1 MSAAGR
7 PPRAAER
14 ATQPDAGATLPPG
27 LRAQLA
33 LDDRSVPPA
42 VADLATRLRPGV
54 DPEPLWRNQLG
65 GLTVAL
71 GDAVLKHVPAQIVRD
86 HPREPTPLDE
96 AERIAWVGDRH
107 PVPRVL
113 DAGADDDGQ
122 WLLTARIDATT
133 AVAERWRAEPRATVR
148 ALGAALRRLHDALP
162 VDGCPW
168 RLPDALL
175 ADTPAH
181 DLVVSHGDA
190 CAPNTVLDD
199 AGRFA
204 AHVDLGAL
212 AVADRHLDLAVG
224 LQSLEWNYGPGWEAE
239 YLASYGLDADPARL
253 ARWWAWW
260 NSGGS
265 ESRSADSE
273 P

>member
-1 MSAAGR
+1 MSEVARDPRGDEVCAAADGG
-7 PPRAAER
+7 AAH
-14 ATQPDAGATLPPG
+14 PS

-33 LDDRSVPPA
+33 LDDRRVPPVVTA
-42 VADLATRLRPGV
+42 LAARLRPGA

-71 GDAVLKHVPAQIVRD
+71 GDAVLKHVPASVLRD
-86 HPREPTPLDE
+86 HPREPTPRDE
-96 AERIAWVGDRH
+96 AERLAWVGDRH

-148 ALGAALRRLHDALP
+148 ALGAALRRLHDVLP

-190 CAPNTVLDD
+190 CAPNTLLD
-199 AGRFA
+199 ARGHFA

-212 AVADRHLDLAVG
+212 TVADRHLDLAVG
-224 LQSLEWNYGPGWEAE
+224 LQSLEWNYGLGWEAE

-253 ARWWAWW
+253 ARWRAWW

>member
-1 MSAAGR
+1 MSTGGC
-7 PPRAAER
+7 PPNAAER
-14 ATQPDAGATLPPG
+14 AAQPDAAAALSPD
-27 LRAQLA
+27 LRSQLA
-33 LDDRSVPPA
+33 LDDRRVPPA
-42 VADLATRLRPGV
+42 VVALAARLRP
-54 DPEPLWRNQLG
+54 DIAPEPLWRNQLG

-71 GDAVLKHVPAQIVRD
+71 GDAVLKHVPAAVLRE
-86 HPREPTPLDE
+86 HPAEPTPLDE
-96 AERIAWVGDRH
+96 AVRLNWIGDRH

-122 WLLTARIDATT
+122 WLVTARIDATT

-148 ALGAALRRLHDALP
+148 ALGAALRRLHDTLP

-175 ADTPAH
+175 AATPAP
-181 DLVVSHGDA
+181 DLVISHGDA
-190 CAPNTVLDD
+190 CAPNTLLD
-199 AGRFA
+199 ARGRFA

-212 AVADRHLDLAVG
+212 TVADRHLDLAVG

-253 ARWWAWW
+253 ADWRAWW
-260 NSGGS
+260 NAGGS
-265 ESRSADSE
+265 DSRSAESE

>member
-1 MSAAGR
+1 MS
-7 PPRAAER
+7 
-14 ATQPDAGATLPPG
+14 
-27 LRAQLA
+27 
-33 LDDRSVPPA
+33 PA
-42 VADLATRLRPGV
+42 VASLAARLRPGIA
-54 DPEPLWRNQLG
+54 PEPLWRNQLG
-65 GLTVAL
+65 GLNVAL
-71 GDAVLKHVPAQIVRD
+71 GDAVLKHVPAQVVRD
-86 HPREPTPLDE
+86 HAREPTPLEE
-96 AERIAWVGDRH
+96 AERLAWVGDRH

-133 AVAERWRAEPRATVR
+133 AVAERWRAEPLATVR
-148 ALGAALRRLHDALP
+148 ALGDALRRLHDALP

-168 RLPDALL
+168 RPPDALL
-175 ADTPAH
+175 ADVPTH

-212 AVADRHLDLAVG
+212 VVADRYLDLAVG
-224 LQSLEWNYGPGWEAE
+224 LQSLEWTYGPGWEGE
-239 YLASYGLDADPARL
+239 YLASYGQGADPERL
-253 ARWWAWW
+253 AHWRAWW
-260 NSGGS
+260 NAGGV
-265 ESRSADSE
+265 ESRSAESE